1 MRYKRS
7 IFLINRRFQFRF
19 SLYVCSWLFALSLIY
34 PLIIYSL
41 FDFFTRY
48 IEAGVE
54 HQSIAALHQ
63 TRGELVWLLILL
75 QVLFLGI
82 TLLISI
88 FVSHRIAGPLYKLNR
103 YLKEAATGNLQGD
116 LQFRKSDHFK
126 ELAES
131 YNEMVNHVQEKL
143 KTNDS
148 VNRK

>member
-1 MRYKRS
+1 M
-7 IFLINRRFQFRF
+7 
-19 SLYVCSWLFALSLIY
+19 
-34 PLIIYSL
+34 
-41 FDFFTRY
+41 
-48 IEAGVE
+48 E